1 MASTGVI
8 TAKELAHYLN
18 LPPRK
23 VYRLLNMKGPRRL
36 PGYRLEG
43 RWLINLDRIQDW
55 LLDRV
60 EAGDGRAR
68 KLRGPKG
75 DSN

>member
-1 MASTGVI
+1 
-8 TAKELAHYLN
+8 
-18 LPPRK
+18 
-23 VYRLLNMKGPRRL
+23 MKGPRRL

-60 EAGDGRAR
+60 EASKGGVRKPGELKGDG
-68 KLRGPKG
+68 
-75 DSN
+75 N

>member
-1 MASTGVI
+1 MASAGVI

-18 LPPRK
+18 LSQRK
-23 VYRLLNMKGPRRL
+23 VYHLLNMKGPGRL

-43 RWLINLDRIQDW
+43 RWLINLDHIQDW

-60 EAGDGRAR
+60 ERSKGGVGKPDG
-68 KLRGPKG
+68 LNS